1 MHDTMMRKGK
11 RKSATVYLAAALILA
26 CYLAQTIDCY
36 RLKKTERREGRKEA
50 AAARTRGVQEG
61 EIVFGRAYVKG
72 SGLESPAAD
81 GTKDEAA
88 YQADFAGWSKGQT
101 QDTSSREAFWKRMA
115 TSLQCGGNQLKFRA
129 VGPGAS
135 QFAVEQGNA
144 PPVPLAQVPSTC
156 GYNMQRN
163 PLGLVMLVPFDGC
176 NIVQEGGSYVLPMRW
191 QGIPVSL
198 WCPKPAAPALTTAA
212 PVPETSQ
219 APVPEPT
226 TNTKKPGIPQLP
238 QYPFFPPFYP
248 YFRPPFPVTT
258 AAPTTTTNPTTTTTA
273 KPAVGKPAAP
283 SAAPSAAPAPPSAVP
298 FPFYPPFYPPF
309 PWPGPSPAAAKPM
322 PKPQPPQFP
331 PYMPFYPPY
340 HPLPQFLPPYPQ
352 YPTPKPI
359 TTTTPTTTKTTT
371 TTKPKPQPPQ
381 FPPYMPF
388 YPPYHLPQFFP
399 PYPQYPTPKPK
410 TTTTPTTTTTKPKPQ
425 PLQFPPYMPFYNPY
439 QLYNYR
445 DFIPPYPQ
453 YPTPKPK
460 TTTTPATTTTT
471 VKPDHPPPPP
481 QHQQHHPHFHPQLR
495 YPFMPIP
502 PPRG

>member
-11 RKSATVYLAAALILA
+11 RKSATGYLAAALILT

-36 RLKKTERREGRKEA
+36 RLKKTERREGRKEEA

-72 SGLESPAAD
+72 SGLQSPAAD

-115 TSLQCGGNQLKFRA
+115 TSLQCGGDQLKFRA

-198 WCPKPAAPALTTAA
+198 RCPKPAAPAPAA

-226 TNTKKPGIPQLP
+226 TNAKKPKIPQLP

-248 YFRPPFPVTT
+248 YFLPPLPVTT
-258 AAPTTTTNPTTTTTA
+258 AAPTTTTNLTTTTTA
-273 KPAVGKPAAP
+273 KPLQLQLLHPWFLFLSTHLSILPFLGPALRQQLPNPCLNLSHP
-283 SAAPSAAPAPPSAVP
+283 S
-298 FPFYPPFYPPF
+298 
-309 PWPGPSPAAAKPM
+309 
-322 PKPQPPQFP
+322 
-331 PYMPFYPPY
+331 
-340 HPLPQFLPPYPQ
+340 
-352 YPTPKPI
+352 
-359 TTTTPTTTKTTT
+359 
-371 TTKPKPQPPQ
+371 
-381 FPPYMPF
+381 
-388 YPPYHLPQFFP
+388 
-399 PYPQYPTPKPK
+399 
-410 TTTTPTTTTTKPKPQ
+410 
-425 PLQFPPYMPFYNPY
+425 
-439 QLYNYR
+439 
-445 DFIPPYPQ
+445 
-453 YPTPKPK
+453 
-460 TTTTPATTTTT
+460 
-471 VKPDHPPPPP
+471 
-481 QHQQHHPHFHPQLR
+481 FHPICLSILHIILYLNFSLLIPNIQLQS
-495 YPFMPIP
+495 P
-502 PPRG
+502 